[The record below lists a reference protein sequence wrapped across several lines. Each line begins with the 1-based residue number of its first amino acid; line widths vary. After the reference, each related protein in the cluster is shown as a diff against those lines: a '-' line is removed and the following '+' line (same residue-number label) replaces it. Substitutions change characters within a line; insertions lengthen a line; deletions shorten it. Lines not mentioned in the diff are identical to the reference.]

1 MISEFYLIFC
11 SYCLHYFELFFIQG
25 QKPLAKTPPNGSRS
39 PTGYQLF
46 SRDDHE
52 NTAQNFFFPWSN
64 GQKSQKRTLNISSR
78 RGGAPGP
85 VRTGQFDVPNLYDF
99 VYHIVYGNFC

>member
-11 SYCLHYFELFFIQG
+11 SYSLHYREILYFQG

-46 SRDDHE
+46 SRKNHE
-52 NTAQNFFFPWSN
+52 NTPKNVYFPVAQRCREAETDFAHLFRQ
-64 GQKSQKRTLNISSR
+64 GKCCRAGGDRT
-78 RGGAPGP
+78 
-85 VRTGQFDVPNLYDF
+85 V
-99 VYHIVYGNFC
+99 